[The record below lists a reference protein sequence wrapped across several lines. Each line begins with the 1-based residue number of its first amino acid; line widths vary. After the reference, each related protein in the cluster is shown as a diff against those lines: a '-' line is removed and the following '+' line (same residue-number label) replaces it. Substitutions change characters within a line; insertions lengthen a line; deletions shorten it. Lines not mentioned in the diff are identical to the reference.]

1 MASNYRYATF
11 AGKRVLIIGCGE
23 TGMDLAYR
31 AVQVSDATAISMKTG
46 NLCVPHEG
54 WGGVPLDT
62 LMANLFEHSY
72 EHWWC
77 HKHHLKWRFTTVFI
91 KLGFFVMGGSSA
103 GYNQWAG
110 RVPHVK
116 RGYNILCKSTAALP
130 YINRPLKRAA
140 RWYSW
145 LWDWNEKKVDKDILS
160 FPAPTSVNGK
170 TVTFK
175 DGRTFEADVIVFATG
190 YRQTFPFLH
199 KAKKAEMAAA
209 DAAAAEVATLM
220 EAEATSGWRAGT
232 GARGP
237 EDPLPAEHFVISPD
251 EPTLSFLGFVRPNV
265 GAIPP
270 MAEMQVMW
278 WIQRLKGKTTPA
290 VDPPSYGLLGKKLL
304 YGVDY
309 GNYMHQ
315 LAAEIGAAPSVFAL
329 AKRPRVLI
337 AYCIG
342 QAYVVFF
349 RLQGPYAS
357 PKAWDIAANELF
369 QPVIRR
375 GFFANATLI
384 GTMALFGCINLWLFA
399 IESCLHFALQAAHGL
414 GLDPVLRTSGRL
426 LRAASS
432 VLSSCTSC
440 TGC

>member
-1 MASNYRYATF
+1 M
-11 AGKRVLIIGCGE
+11 
-23 TGMDLAYR
+23 
-31 AVQVSDATAISMKTG
+31 
-46 NLCVPHEG
+46 
-54 WGGVPLDT
+54 
-62 LMANLFEHSY
+62 
-72 EHWWC
+72 
-77 HKHHLKWRFTTVFI
+77 
-91 KLGFFVMGGSSA
+91 
-103 GYNQWAG
+103 
-110 RVPHVK
+110 
-116 RGYNILCKSTAALP
+116 
-130 YINRPLKRAA
+130 
-140 RWYSW
+140 
-145 LWDWNEKKVDKDILS
+145 
-160 FPAPTSVNGK
+160 
-170 TVTFK
+170 TFK

-414 GLDPVLRTSGRL
+414 GLDPVLRASGRL

-440 TGC
+440 TGF